1 MRCLIGFDTLYSLF
15 DQICT
20 LPFLVAW
27 FPCKHQGA
35 ADTTISATDA
45 CR

>member
-1 MRCLIGFDTLYSLF
+1 MRCQVGFDTLDSLF

-20 LPFLVAW
+20 LLFLIAW
-27 FPCKHQGA
+27 VPCKHQGA

-45 CR
+45 SR